1 MARNGNLHSIA
12 RLIAREA
19 RAVPRPR
26 MRCGRCG
33 RDVATTASTTI
44 PYPHKCPHGRV
55 CWSSAEAIRWQTSPI
70 KRCEKCAVATKIGG

>member
-44 PYPHKCPHGRV
+44 SVPSQVPARSRV
-55 CWSSAEAIRWQTSPI
+55 LVERGGDPVADESDR
-70 KRCEKCAVATKIGG
+70 RCEKCAVATKIGG